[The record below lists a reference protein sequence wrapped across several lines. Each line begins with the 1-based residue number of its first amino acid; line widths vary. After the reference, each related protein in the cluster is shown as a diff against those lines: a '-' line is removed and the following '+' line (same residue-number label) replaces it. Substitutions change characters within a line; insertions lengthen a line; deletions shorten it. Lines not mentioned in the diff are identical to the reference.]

1 MRGRW
6 YLLLLA
12 GLAVVCAGL
21 AQTQPGHAA
30 LAAAG
35 LYEKPAVYTELA
47 FSAPGALPS
56 TLAKSGTPVSVSFG
70 IHNVSGSQQSYN
82 WSIALVRSGTS
93 RVAASGVAATPA
105 QGRATVT
112 KPVKVTCASAS
123 ERIQVVVRLASPA
136 DSISFWL
143 TCPPAAA
150 KTRAAK

>member
-6 YLLLLA
+6 YLLMLA
-12 GLAVVCAGL
+12 GFAVVCAGL

-35 LYEKPAVYTELA
+35 LYEKPAAYTELA
-47 FSAPGALPS
+47 FSAPGALPG
-56 TLAKSGTPVSVSFG
+56 TLAKSGTPVNVSFG
-70 IHNVSGSQQSYN
+70 IHNVSDSARSYN
-82 WSIALVRSGTS
+82 WSIALVRSGAS

-105 QGRATVT
+105 QGRTAVS
-112 KPVKVTCASAS
+112 KPVAVTCASAS

-143 TCPPAAA
+143 TCPPAPA